1 MQSLSPKILSP
12 TDKSTWTEVSSS
24 IFPSL
29 SYLNFC
35 FVTSSGIFNTGH
47 DTFWYTIFCF
57 QVRLTQLLPSETRTI
72 TPNLRWYNWSH
83 LALAQLF
90 PSDTCSCSQVKL
102 AQLFPSETGNIVHT
116 GIMNFKFVFCFVAC
130 YLARLSLV
138 SFTWEELFHVPG
150 LWHMISL
157 QLFCA

>member
-57 QVRLTQLLPSETRTI
+57 QVRLAQLLSSETGTI
-72 TPNLRWYNWSH
+72 TSKLRWYNWSH

-90 PSDTCSCSQVKL
+90 PSDTGTVVPTWNWHNCSQVTL
-102 AQLFPSETGNIVHT
+102 APLLTQ
-116 GIMNFKFVFCFVAC
+116 
-130 YLARLSLV
+130 
-138 SFTWEELFHVPG
+138 G
-150 LWHMISL
+150 LWTSNLYFVLWFVIWHDYH
-157 QLFCA
+157 